1 MSNTESKPYGT
12 VLLKADQ
19 ILRFLSGSAGPQRLN
34 VIAKSTGLTNS
45 TASKIINTLVLI
57 GYVKKDPKTNEFDLG
72 PSIIKYAKQSLKQLD
87 IKKIAQPHLETLQR
101 ITTETVHL
109 GVIENA
115 KIIYITKIESNNP
128 VTLYSQIGRS
138 IPLYCS
144 AMGKSILA
152 DKTSDEIDQYL
163 DEHDL
168 IAKTKNTFTTKKS
181 FKTELETIKKQGYA
195 FDNGEHEADVFCV
208 GTNITVNGNNFG
220 AFSVSV
226 PRYRITET
234 ITNEIIEAVQ
244 NCKTAIEDELQ

>member
-12 VLLKADQ
+12 VLLKADK
-19 ILRFLSGSAGPQRLN
+19 ILSFLSESARPQRLN
-34 VIAKSTGLTNS
+34 VIAKATGLTNS

-57 GYVKKDPKTNEFDLG
+57 GYVEKDPKTNEFDLG

-115 KIIYITKIESNNP
+115 KIVYITKIESNNP

-152 DKTSDEIDQYL
+152 DKTTGEIDQYL
-163 DEHDL
+163 GEHEL
-168 IAKTKNTFTTKKS
+168 IPKTENTFTTKKS
-181 FKTELETIKKQGYA
+181 FKTELETIRKQGYA

-208 GTNITVNGNNFG
+208 GTTITVNGNNFG

-226 PRYRITET
+226 PKYRITET
-234 ITNEIIEAVQ
+234 FTNEIIEAVQ